1 MEDGKASVTNIQALV
16 VLVVSSS
23 FRGKDNLGV
32 SLLAVAL
39 QMNKDLAFPPQSS
52 EAITMSDK
60 TRARVSASWTAH
72 LYDTLVD
79 SSLFPMSGLTSHRVI
94 SLALRRPREHIDTR
108 LQFLPNLPETWRL
121 WTGEPFI
128 YTNTYLRLNALMRER
143 CQLVRLSAEV
153 TNLLFSST
161 DNVNGSAAEK
171 AATGTAAKALME
183 RLESWYSLLPVDL
196 QLHKVLAA
204 PLYELQ

>member
-16 VLVVSSS
+16 ILVVSSS

-39 QMNKDLAFPPQSS
+39 QMNKDLAFPPQTP
-52 EAITMSDK
+52 EAITMSDR
-60 TRARVSASWTAH
+60 TRARVSACWTAH

-79 SSLFPMSGLTSHRVI
+79 SRLFPMSGLTSHRVI
-94 SLALRRPREHIDTR
+94 SLALRRPCMQIDTR

-121 WTGEPFI
+121 WTGEPFLS
-128 YTNTYLRLNALMRER
+128 THTYIRLNALMRER